1 MSIINIQDVTV
12 LANPANFTD
21 PYLFRIT
28 FECMAPLAEDLE
40 WKLIYVGS
48 AESESFDQELDTCM
62 VGPVPVG
69 VNSFEFEPLRSIT
82 SQVCIEA
89 IGACVHHLSLFI
101 SAHHLQA
108 AAPSP
113 SRIPPSDLIG
123 VTVILLTCA
132 YAEQE
137 FVRIGYYVNTEYG
150 DAELKAQYDA
160 SLEEDALQKGSVAP
174 DPTNNV
180 DKMVRSVLS
189 DKPRVTKFNI
199 KWDLSLPSMPV
210 STSTF
215 PSLGGPEQSS
225 ASVPPPFDP
234 YAVKNPH
241 V

>member
-1 MSIINIQDVTV
+1 DVTV

-21 PYLFRIT
+21 PYVFRIT

-69 VNSFEFEPLRSIT
+69 VNSFEFE
-82 SQVCIEA
+82 
-89 IGACVHHLSLFI
+89 
-101 SAHHLQA
+101 A

-160 SLEEDALQKGSVAP
+160 SLEEDALWKCSIAP
-174 DPTNNV
+174 DPTKYV

-199 KWDLSLPSMPV
+199 KWDLSLPSLPA
-210 STSTF
+210 SISSF
-215 PSLGGPEQSS
+215 PSVGGPEESS

-234 YAVKNPH
+234 YAVKDPH